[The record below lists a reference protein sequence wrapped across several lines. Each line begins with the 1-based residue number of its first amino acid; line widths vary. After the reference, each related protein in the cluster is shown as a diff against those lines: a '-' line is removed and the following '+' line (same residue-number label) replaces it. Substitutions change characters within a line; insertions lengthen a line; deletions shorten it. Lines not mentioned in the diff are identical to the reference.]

1 MIVVQMATSNPRAP
15 EDIATNELKPHGEI
29 MDGNDPYIAAYFEAG
44 KLPSTFVI
52 GDGKEYNSAKQN
64 YSNPPLKQ
72 NSSYIVFLRFFE
84 SQVSFT
90 RNKVV

>member
-1 MIVVQMATSNPRAP
+1 MVVVQMATSNSRAT
-15 EDIATNELKPHGEI
+15 EDIPTKELKPHGEI
-29 MDGNDPYIAAYFEAG
+29 MDGKNPYITAFFEAT
-44 KLPSTFVI
+44 KLPLTFVI

-84 SQVSFT
+84 SQVNFT
-90 RNKVV
+90 KINVV

>member
-1 MIVVQMATSNPRAP
+1 MMVVVQMATSNPRAT
-15 EDIATNELKPHGEI
+15 EDIATNELKPHGEK
-29 MDGNDPYIAAYFEAG
+29 MDAKDPYIAGFFEAD

-64 YSNPPLKQ
+64 YSNPPLQQ

-84 SQVSFT
+84 SQVKFT
-90 RNKVV
+90 KNS